1 MLEGKISSTAEP
13 DVSDSDSS
21 LPGTSRDS
29 DEFATREPPLI
40 VISDTDCVPQV
51 SHLIDEEENSSNEVI
66 ATSKET
72 VTGFAGRVEANMAP
86 LSANPGQ
93 HDLLTL
99 SMDSN
104 LGKPFQ
110 MEEPSFLNL
119 SKKCSLIDS
128 PYDNGI
134 SAPVT
139 VEAMYVTETLTLNS
153 DQHNSTESGERREM
167 AFQRPEVS
175 DATNQRSGRKPSD
188 PRVAFAF
195 TLPSSDSK
203 ACDVSSKDPNG
214 ARPNEERIS
223 KKSEEKIPDE
233 TDEPEQADYIAVS
246 DSNAGSCQGNI
257 PETESE
263 AMHTERFTTSVNDAT
278 ESCDVQVPLDNSVF
292 PHAHKTQVPVT
303 GGGCSDDV
311 ASTKQS
317 FEYKAPQ
324 SYREKSI
331 DSSPTKAVRGPVVK
345 DLLDPLRKQI
355 PPSDEYTLLYTCGM
369 LDTPEISSGSQ
380 PLETISSTSLASAST
395 ETTHSE
401 FFDSAEVN
409 AGASDERS
417 TIFKCITDN
426 SFLEFLI
433 TEGLDLDARS
443 KQSIVEVVMA
453 QYSNKINRVENS
465 FPKLTA
471 QIKDT
476 ETVIGQ
482 QREKVK
488 QLQEQLEFMKG
499 EIVKNESLLHGLIN
513 EQQEMRKHRKAF
525 KRKLARCEETMK
537 NVLGGAKKVRLE

>member
-29 DEFATREPPLI
+29 DEFTTREPPQI
-40 VISDTDCVPQV
+40 VISDTDYVPQV

-66 ATSKET
+66 RAPKET

-99 SMDSN
+99 SMDRN
-104 LGKPFQ
+104 LGKPSQ

-119 SKKCSLIDS
+119 SKKSSLIDS

-139 VEAMYVTETLTLNS
+139 FEAMYMTETLTFNS
-153 DQHNSTESGERREM
+153 DQHNSTESGERREIT
-167 AFQRPEVS
+167 FQRPEVS
-175 DATNQRSGRKPSD
+175 DATNQSSGREPSD
-188 PRVAFAF
+188 PRVAFTF

-203 ACDVSSKDPNG
+203 ASGACSKDPNG
-214 ARPNEERIS
+214 APPNEERMS
-223 KKSEEKIPDE
+223 KNSEEKIPDE
-233 TDEPEQADYIAVS
+233 AGEPEKADYIAVS
-246 DSNAGSCQGNI
+246 DNNAGSCQGNF

-263 AMHTERFTTSVNDAT
+263 ATHTETFTTSVNDTT

-292 PHAHKTQVPVT
+292 PDAHKTQVPVT

-311 ASTKQS
+311 ASTRQS

-324 SYREKSI
+324 SYREKTI
-331 DSSPTKAVRGPVVK
+331 DSSPKKAVRGPVVK
-345 DLLDPLRKQI
+345 DLLEPLGKQI
-355 PPSDEYTLLYTCGM
+355 PPSDEYTLLYTCGV

-380 PLETISSTSLASAST
+380 PHETTSSTSLASAST
-395 ETTHSE
+395 ETIQSE
-401 FFDSAEVN
+401 FFDSVEVN

-417 TIFKCITDN
+417 TLFKCITDN

-433 TEGLDLDARS
+433 TEGIDLDARS

-453 QYSNKINRVENS
+453 QYSNKINRVES
-465 FPKLTA
+465 TFPKLTA

-476 ETVIGQ
+476 ETIIGQ

-488 QLQEQLEFMKG
+488 QLQEQLEFTKG

-513 EQQEMRKHRKAF
+513 EQQEMKKHRRAF